1 MGNYRNHG
9 RRNHVTNAFRI
20 ILFSMILAGFCFSYA
35 WASNQEISRVHF
47 SFADLSEKLSPAVV
61 NISTTKTVKT
71 QPFPGGNMPFGPFGN
86 DDFFRRFFGDRPER
100 EFRQSSLGSGFIISA
115 DGYIFTNNHVVERAD
130 KIKVKL
136 ADGREYDGEVKGKDA
151 STDIALIKINPSA
164 PLTPVKF
171 GDSDEIRPGDWVFAI
186 GNPFGLNH
194 TVTAGIISAKGRV
207 IGSGPYDNFLQTD
220 ASINPGN
227 SGGPLFNLKGEVV
240 GINTAIVAQ
249 GQGIGFAIP
258 INTAK
263 GFLPDLQGKGFVTR
277 GWLGVTTQDLTVDI
291 AKNLK
296 LKEAKG
302 ALVSHVIEGDPAAKG
317 GIQAG
322 DVILAIDRKA
332 INDSRDLLMTVA
344 SLPVGAR
351 VNIKIWRDGKE
362 MVRTTV
368 VAERKDGREQ
378 KESEEQDSL
387 SELVGMTVQEMTPE
401 MTKHFKLPA
410 KTGVIITSMGAGGS
424 AENAGLRVRDIILE
438 INRRAITS
446 LEDYVSIMSGE
457 TEGGVYLLRIKR
469 NETFLYVTLTVTEK
483 KKP

>member
-1 MGNYRNHG
+1 MENCKSLCRSN
-9 RRNHVTNAFRI
+9 RMNIFLVTLFSI
-20 ILFSMILAGFCFSYA
+20 ILTGVCFSYA
-35 WASNQEISRVHF
+35 GAESTEIRRSDF
-47 SFADLSEKLSPAVV
+47 SFADLSEKLGPAVV
-61 NISTTKTVKT
+61 NISTTKTIKA
-71 QPFPGGNMPFGPFGN
+71 QPFPGGNMPFGPFGQ

-100 EFRQSSLGSGFIISA
+100 EYKQTSLGSGFIISS

-136 ADGREYDGEVKGKDA
+136 SDGREYDGEVKGKDA
-151 STDIALIKINPSA
+151 NTDIALIKIKPSA
-164 PLTPVKF
+164 PLTAVTF
-171 GDSDEIRPGDWVFAI
+171 GDSDKIRPGDWVFAI

-227 SGGPLFNLKGEVV
+227 SGGPLFNIKGEVV

-263 GFLPDLQGKGFVTR
+263 GFLPDLQGKGYVTR
-277 GWLGVTTQDLTVDI
+277 GWFGVTTQDVTGEI

-296 LKEAKG
+296 LKEARG
-302 ALVSHVIEGDPAAKG
+302 ALVSHVIEGDPADKG

-322 DVILAIDRKA
+322 DVILGIDKKI
-332 INDSRDLLMTVA
+332 INDSRDLLMAVA
-344 SLPVGAR
+344 SLPVGAKTS
-351 VNIKIWRDGKE
+351 IKIWRDGRE
-362 MVRTTV
+362 LVRTVV
-368 VAERKDGREQ
+368 VAERKDKKDAE
-378 KESEEQDSL
+378 EPDSTSEI
-387 SELVGMTVQEMTPE
+387 VGMTVQEMTPE

-410 KTGVIITSMGAGGS
+410 KTGVIITSIAADGI

-438 INRRAITS
+438 VNRKAITS
-446 LEDYVSIMSGE
+446 LEDYVSIMSRK
-457 TEGGVYLLRIKR
+457 TEDGMYLFRIKR
-469 NETFLYVTLTVTEK
+469 NDSFFYVTLTVPEK